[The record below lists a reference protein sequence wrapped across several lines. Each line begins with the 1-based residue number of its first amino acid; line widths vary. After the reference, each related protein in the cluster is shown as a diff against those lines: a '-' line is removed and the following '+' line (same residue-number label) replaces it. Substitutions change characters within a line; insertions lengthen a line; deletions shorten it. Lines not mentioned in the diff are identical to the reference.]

1 MARREKHKVCPTCL
15 IDRVASLFR
24 DDPGTRSGLA
34 AQCMD
39 CQDGK
44 PVPPGLEQR
53 RKNRLRKFA
62 GRRKAIKLR
71 GAGVVRA
78 RPPASLSIAA
88 ARGQEAYCAF
98 LYESARERL
107 RAGKIS
113 DRSPEYRDAL
123 KSMEFLA
130 REGVV
135 RANGFVY
142 RWDAVE
148 ERLDRRRDVGLIAD
162 ARGRTTGE
170 SGPRVFREPRFQPE
184 RGVPMRP
191 LAI

>member
-1 MARREKHKVCPTCL
+1 MARRGKHKVCPTCL

-39 CQDGK
+39 CQDGR
-44 PVPPGLEQR
+44 PIPPGLEAR
-53 RKNRLRKFA
+53 RKLRSAKFA
-62 GRRKAIKLR
+62 RHNRARKLR
-71 GAGVVRA
+71 DAGIEPEGPVG
-78 RPPASLSIAA
+78 PLSIAA

-148 ERLDRRRDVGLIAD
+148 ERLDRRREVGLIAD